1 MLVRVIFILFLFLRM
16 GLFAQDSG
24 ELETIKYQRKSIASI
39 DRVVIL
45 SDEYKLLDSQSV
57 KAIWDSYISLSRF
70 DKNRLPNSL
79 SQVFLD
85 ALAVSSNVTVESLGE
100 IVNSVYASEIQKLL
114 TDPELQ
120 KARIEQFKEKN
131 TYTFEFGKGKSYSV
145 TASDLEAL
153 FSSAFFY
160 IPYIRDVRFSKS
172 YYVKKVDD
180 KKKKMKEIS
189 LGIDAGIIWYQI
201 KILPNKAVKVDYVE
215 TLTSTT
221 FDSQAKAI
229 SYSDD
234 TIINDLISGSLTTL
248 GTNFSYKIKNM
259 AVFNIKGRI
268 DSVNKNS
275 LYLELS
281 EKEGVA
287 VDDYFWIMEDYESED
302 GYKSKKV
309 GLSYV
314 SDFVADQGKVTVSK
328 ATQIFGNN
336 HHVGS
341 WVKESPRYGAAL
353 KINLGYLN
361 NFQLD
366 AKDGV
371 VSEGSFYTN
380 TVSSGIGTDISLS
393 YLLSKVFKR
402 SSASQLY
409 LDFNFGFLP
418 VSIDYGSLITKHDYP
433 ATFIGAVNAGVRKIF
448 WINQVA
454 YQPFIYIGGNRFQI
468 ANQGLLSMISD
479 DEEGDVVF
487 ELNQAV
493 LKYGIIFEKMISSY
507 ILLNVSLYRT
517 LGLGDVSKSY
527 VINQNLFSELEY
539 SETAS
544 FSSLDWHGASF
555 GLRFFY

>member
-1 MLVRVIFILFLFLRM
+1 M

>member
-16 GLFAQDSG
+16 GLFSQDSG

-45 SDEYKLLDSQSV
+45 SDEYRLLDSQSV
-57 KAIWDSYISLSRF
+57 KAIWDPYISLSRF
-70 DKNRLPNSL
+70 DKNRLPASL

-180 KKKKMKEIS
+180 KKKKMKDIS

-201 KILPNKAVKVDYVE
+201 KILPNKTVKVEYVE
-215 TLTSTT
+215 TLTSAT

-287 VDDYFWIMEDYESED
+287 VDDYFWIMEDYESGD

-314 SDFVADQGKVTVSK
+314 SDFVSDQGKVTVSK

-380 TVSSGIGTDISLS
+380 TVSSGVGTDISLS

-433 ATFIGAVNAGVRKIF
+433 ATFIGAVNAGLRKIF

-454 YQPFIYIGGNRFQI
+454 YQPFICIGGNRFQI
-468 ANQGLLSMISD
+468 SNHGLLSMISD

-487 ELNQAV
+487 ELNQVV
-493 LKYGIIFEKMISSY
+493 LKYGIIFEKMISSH
-507 ILLNVSLYRT
+507 ILLNLSLYRT
-517 LGLGDVSKSY
+517 LGIGNVSKTY

>member
-1 MLVRVIFILFLFLRM
+1 MLVRIIFILFLFLRM

-45 SDEYKLLDSQSV
+45 SDEYSLLDSQFV
-57 KAIWDSYISLSRF
+57 KAIWDPYISLSRF
-70 DKNRLPNSL
+70 DKNRLPASL

-153 FSSAFFY
+153 FSSSFFY

-201 KILPNKAVKVDYVE
+201 KILPNKAVKVEYVE
-215 TLTSTT
+215 TFTSST

-234 TIINDLISGSLTTL
+234 IIITDLISGSLTTL

-259 AVFNIKGRI
+259 SVFNIKGRI

-281 EKEGVA
+281 EKEGVS

-314 SDFVADQGKVTVSK
+314 SDFVSDQGKVTVSK

-371 VSEGSFYTN
+371 VSAGSFYTN

-418 VSIDYGSLITKHDYP
+418 VSIDYGSLITKYDYP
-433 ATFIGAVNAGVRKIF
+433 ATFIGAVNAGLRKIF

-468 ANQGLLSMISD
+468 SNQGLLSMISD

-487 ELNQAV
+487 KLNQAV
-493 LKYGIIFEKMISSY
+493 LKYGIIFEKMISSH

-517 LGLGDVSKSY
+517 LGLGDVSKTY

>member
-1 MLVRVIFILFLFLRM
+1 MLVRIIFILFLFLRM

-45 SDEYKLLDSQSV
+45 SDEYRLLDSQSV
-57 KAIWDSYISLSRF
+57 KAIWDPYISLSRF
-70 DKNRLPNSL
+70 DKNRLPASL

-160 IPYIRDVRFSKS
+160 IPYIRDVRFLKS

-201 KILPNKAVKVDYVE
+201 KILPNKAVKVEYVE
-215 TLTSTT
+215 TLTSST

-234 TIINDLISGSLTTL
+234 TIINDLISDSLVTI

-268 DSVNKNS
+268 DSANKNS

-314 SDFVADQGKVTVSK
+314 SNFVSDQDKVTVSK
-328 ATQIFGNN
+328 ATQIFGNH

-366 AKDGV
+366 AKMGLV
-371 VSEGSFYTN
+371 LRVLFTP
-380 TVSSGIGTDISLS
+380 I
-393 YLLSKVFKR
+393 
-402 SSASQLY
+402 
-409 LDFNFGFLP
+409 
-418 VSIDYGSLITKHDYP
+418 
-433 ATFIGAVNAGVRKIF
+433 
-448 WINQVA
+448 
-454 YQPFIYIGGNRFQI
+454 RFHQ
-468 ANQGLLSMISD
+468 
-479 DEEGDVVF
+479 E
-487 ELNQAV
+487 
-493 LKYGIIFEKMISSY
+493 
-507 ILLNVSLYRT
+507 
-517 LGLGDVSKSY
+517 
-527 VINQNLFSELEY
+527 
-539 SETAS
+539 
-544 FSSLDWHGASF
+544 
-555 GLRFFY
+555 